1 MLVFVSRAQR
11 EFQDFKQGS
20 FKVMTGQII
29 GFSLVIFV
37 SVTASMFGLLV
48 PEEYMDLIGFFPL
61 VIGIY
66 KYWEL
71 CFHSGNSISDSK
83 RIIGNK
89 SFGKM
94 GESTSKV
101 LYTELMEDDIDFS
114 YEEACNSSSTKAIRS
129 YHNPSLVLLP
139 EKKYEYQDLL
149 QVMNSSELGSGDS
162 GVEIFDDEDD
172 EIDDDETFLLAYEEK
187 KKRSVFLTGVKNMV
201 DVCLDPF
208 VLEVRMHVYVCACM
222 LVCMYTHMYGCAFA
236 CIFILPHSGI
246 ILFLILCLKKMRQI
260 LPNKSTMNLNAI
272 S

>member
-11 EFQDFKQGS
+11 EFQDFKHGS

-71 CFHSGNSISDSK
+71 CFHSGNNISDSK
-83 RIIGNK
+83 RIIGDK

-114 YEEACNSSSTKAIRS
+114 YEEACNSSSTKAIGS

-172 EIDDDETFLLAYEEK
+172 EMDDDETFLLAYEEK

-208 VLEVRMHVYVCACM
+208 VLEVRIHVYVCACM
-222 LVCMYTHMYGCAFA
+222 FVRMFTHMYVCKHV
-236 CIFILPHSGI
+236 CTYILPFSVVN
-246 ILFLILCLKKMRQI
+246 LFFILCL
-260 LPNKSTMNLNAI
+260 
-272 S
+272 